1 MTYICHDTVKT
12 TEKINAVIDV
22 KGWMSRIADWMK
34 STRDGQRLDPRNEH
48 LMRDVGVSPGDAPGI
63 FKSAPV
69 TNQLPYSKIGANIR
83 FIDLFLSEHMDRG
96 PR

>member
-12 TEKINAVIDV
+12 TVKNGAVIDV

-34 STRDGQRLDPRNEH
+34 SGRESHRLDPRNEH
-48 LMRDVGVSPGDAPGI
+48 LMRDVGITVDQTPGI
-63 FKSAPV
+63 FKSGPASH
-69 TNQLPYSKIGANIR
+69 QLPYSTAGSKIR
-83 FIDLFLSEHMDRG
+83 FIDLFLSEHLDRG